1 MAKKKKKENNS
12 IELCEGVV
20 LCEDFFEQKEK
31 RILTLLLKGF
41 IVYLLSMGTI
51 GFYLSAIKAEY
62 NVVLCHIVVL
72 VFAVLCSMLYY
83 RLLTENIGYLFL
95 FLLFA
100 GLVYMFRI
108 YINSGFYAIVNMS
121 VKNAAEYFDID
132 IQRLYT
138 ERIEDRYL
146 TITMVSLFIGL
157 VLDILLNVYIS
168 RRMQYATAMFIVMF
182 FNVIPLYMVL
192 EPDFLYALMIL
203 AGISMAYVIKVSRHY
218 SPQVSI
224 KRSNSKFVVRGK
236 KKKEFFY
243 NYDIKALSQAALI
256 TFLFVAGVVSIVS
269 TVKPK
274 ENFNVGYKQNKYKEL
289 SMAAVSILL
298 TDGWEGFFRYGQDR
312 GGMNSGKLGSVS
324 SIRLDYQTD
333 LIIKMTPYSY
343 DTLYLKNFV
352 GESYNPY
359 ENYWT
364 SIKQYEG
371 EKENFASNSYISP
384 EAEALKKS
392 YEEGNPATAEGII
405 SIRII
410 DSYRDSFYVP
420 YFMSE
425 VTDFNDNGYITERY
439 YPRLKGNETVVDESF
454 YIDEPYTER
463 DLEVP
468 EANVEAIE
476 RFVQNFDHS
485 GSDEEIIRNLVNYY
499 QDNIPYTIKPG
510 KTPKKKDFI
519 NYFLTDNKKGYCAH
533 FASAATLILRYL
545 GIPARYVEGY
555 AISYNQL
562 ADAEF
567 VSDKNYS
574 DYYSGY
580 SELGKT
586 ALLQINAT
594 DADAHAWIE
603 VYIEGKGWYPVE
615 VTPTGDEE
623 EAEDF
628 WDMFDDMVSG
638 NDDSDGGILSG
649 GNIKISDGLVRGIV
663 YVLLGIIAGAVAV
676 LLGIRAFA
684 GLILLIKF
692 LKAGLN
698 DKLIIRYSIYCKNKR
713 RFDKEFRTRINYN
726 EQITHIYDKKKEKLM
741 KKNPDK
747 ARLLEES
754 FDLERI
760 VDIIDRAGFSNR
772 EISREEYDYV
782 CDVLF

>member
-1 MAKKKKKENNS
+1 MAKKKKKDNNS

-62 NVVLCHIVVL
+62 NVILCHAVVFS
-72 VFAVLCSMLYY
+72 FAVLCSMLYY
-83 RLLTENIGYLFL
+83 RLLTENLGYLFL

-100 GLVYMFRI
+100 GLVYLFRI
-108 YINSGFYAIVNMS
+108 YINSGFYAIVNIS
-121 VKNAAEYFDID
+121 VRNAAEYFDID

-218 SPQVSI
+218 SPQVSV
-224 KRSNSKFVVRGK
+224 KRSNSKFIVRGK

-243 NYDIKALSQAALI
+243 NYDIKALSQAALV
-256 TFLFVAGVVSIVS
+256 TFIFVASVVSLVS
-269 TVKPK
+269 SIKPK

-298 TDGWEGFFRYGQDR
+298 TDGLEGFFRFGQDK
-312 GGMNSGKLGSVS
+312 GGMNSGKLGAVS
-324 SIRLDYQTD
+324 TVRLDYQTD
-333 LIIKMTPYSY
+333 LMIKFTPYSY
-343 DTLYLKNFV
+343 DTLYLKSFV

-364 SIKQYEG
+364 NIKYYEG
-371 EKENFASNSYISP
+371 EKEDFASDTYTCP

-392 YEEGNPATAEGII
+392 YEDGNPTSAAGII
-405 SIRII
+405 SIRNI
-410 DSYRDSFYVP
+410 DGDRNGFYVP
-420 YFMSE
+420 YYMGE
-425 VTDFNDNGYITERY
+425 VTDYNDNGFISERF
-439 YPRLKGNETVVDESF
+439 YPRLDGNDTVVDETL
-454 YIDEPYTER
+454 YTGAPCTER

-476 RFVQNFDHS
+476 SFIQNFDHS
-485 GSDEEIIRNLVNYY
+485 GSDEEIIKNLVDYY
-499 QDNIPYTIKPG
+499 QENIPYTIKPG
-510 KTPKKKDFI
+510 KTPKKRDFV

-545 GIPARYVEGY
+545 GIPTRYVEGY
-555 AISYNQL
+555 AVSYNQL
-562 ADAEF
+562 VDAEL
-567 VSDKNYS
+567 VSDKKYS

-580 SELGKT
+580 SELGET
-586 ALLQINAT
+586 ALLQVNAT

-615 VTPTGDEE
+615 VTPSGDEE
-623 EAEDF
+623 DVEDF
-628 WDMFDDMVSG
+628 WDMFSDMAGDD
-638 NDDSDGGILSG
+638 DDSDGGVLNG
-649 GNIKISDGLVRGIV
+649 GNIKISDSLVRGIIYAIV
-663 YVLLGIIAGAVAV
+663 GIIAGA
-676 LLGIRAFA
+676 LIILMGIRIVIW
-684 GLILLIKF
+684 LILLIKF
-692 LKAGLN
+692 IKAGLN
-698 DKLIIRYSIYCKNKR
+698 DKLIIRYSNYCRRKR
-713 RFDKEFRTRINYN
+713 KFDKSFKTKINYS
-726 EQITHIYDKKKEKLM
+726 EQITYIFNKKKEKLM
-741 KKNPDK
+741 KKTPERAAQFEK
-747 ARLLEES
+747 F
-754 FDLERI
+754 FDTERI
-760 VDIIDRAGFSNR
+760 TDIIDRAGFSDK
-772 EISREEYDYV
+772 EILKEEYDYV
-782 CDVLF
+782 CKALF